1 MDLARDEETR
11 VRNLGRL
18 ALEKAAKA
26 GASKAG
32 SNGISRTFAT
42 VSRVNGDGTID
53 VSMGD
58 YTDVNGVTSECIL
71 RGLRMTVACS
81 SAQVGDRVIVDTYAH
96 VSVVTGILANA
107 DNTHYVNWDDPIWEG
122 CIGINQS
129 AKIPELKRSRLFIF
143 DIGNAD
149 PNKWPCI
156 VARTASY
163 ETELF
168 CYGFASVSMTNDV
181 FYTPHFKY
189 VDDVLTFDRSN
200 VVRVIKNDGTTVAF
214 IQRAATLR
222 AIYAIG

>member
-18 ALEKAAKA
+18 ALERAAKA
-26 GASKAG
+26 GASMAANSG
-32 SNGISRTFAT
+32 GISRTFAT

-107 DNTHYVNWDDPIWEG
+107 DNTHYVNGNCDIFTGSDVVDIPNRLWHDWLPVSEQVKRFG
-122 CIGINQS
+122 R
-129 AKIPELKRSRLFIF
+129 KI
-143 DIGNAD
+143 
-149 PNKWPCI
+149 
-156 VARTASY
+156 
-163 ETELF
+163 
-168 CYGFASVSMTNDV
+168 DV
-181 FYTPHFKY
+181 GRDY
-189 VDDVLTFDRSN
+189 VGAMNGD
-200 VVRVIKNDGTTVAF
+200 
-214 IQRAATLR
+214 LR
-222 AIYAIG
+222 AQNVTLIGTWVNGAGAVGFTLAGNVSGLFRVNYLVVLGR

>member
-107 DNTHYVNWDDPIWEG
+107 DNTHYVRHKKLWEG
-122 CIGINQS
+122 SLSNGGS
-129 AKIPELKRSRLFIF
+129 VTIPELAKYAVFGAGYGVQGLMYVMFGAGPSLF
-143 DIGNAD
+143 GGSYLTTSTQAD
-149 PNKWPCI
+149 TGSSSYALKATFRYNFTTG
-156 VARTASY
+156 ALTLTAASHH
-163 ETELF
+163 LL
-168 CYGFASVSMTNDV
+168 SVS
-181 FYTPHFKY
+181 
-189 VDDVLTFDRSN
+189 
-200 VVRVIKNDGTTVAF
+200 G
-214 IQRAATLR
+214 
-222 AIYAIG
+222 AIGYVGTVNTIYGIC

>member
-71 RGLRMTVACS
+71 RGLRMTVACA

-107 DNTHYVNWDDPIWEG
+107 DNAHYVKGNYDIFTGSDVVNIPNLSWHDWLPASEQVKKFGRNINAGRDYVGVMNGDFRAQNVAI
-122 CIGINQS
+122 IGTWIDGS
-129 AKIPELKRSRLFIF
+129 
-143 DIGNAD
+143 GT
-149 PNKWPCI
+149 
-156 VARTASY
+156 V
-163 ETELF
+163 
-168 CYGFASVSMTNDV
+168 GFSLAANTNGLLRV
-181 FYTPHFKY
+181 NYL
-189 VDDVLTFDRSN
+189 VVLGR
-200 VVRVIKNDGTTVAF
+200 
-214 IQRAATLR
+214 
-222 AIYAIG
+222 

>member
-81 SAQVGDRVIVDTYAH
+81 GAQVGDRVIVDTYAH

-107 DNTHYVNWDDPIWEG
+107 DNTHYVNI
-122 CIGINQS
+122 QS
-129 AKIPELKRSRLFIF
+129 WSSGALYAQR
-143 DIGNAD
+143 IGNYCTCMINGSVRTPASWTSVSIGTLPAEYR
-149 PNKWPCI
+149 PNRWW
-156 VARTASY
+156 VAPFVVQNHGAACGIMLVDSNGNVSLGGKGNNGGYNTTDY
-163 ETELF
+163 V
-168 CYGFASVSMTNDV
+168 FASMSYPV
-181 FYTPHFKY
+181 P
-189 VDDVLTFDRSN
+189 
-200 VVRVIKNDGTTVAF
+200 
-214 IQRAATLR
+214 
-222 AIYAIG
+222 

>member
-71 RGLRMTVACS
+71 RGLRMTVACAG
-81 SAQVGDRVIVDTYAH
+81 AQVGDRVIVDTYAH
-96 VSVVTGILANA
+96 VSIVTGILANA
-107 DNTHYVNWDDPIWEG
+107 DNTHYVNIQSWSSG
-122 CIGINQS
+122 ALYAQRIGNYCTCMINGLVKTPAS
-129 AKIPELKRSRLFIF
+129 WTSVSIGTLPVEYRPNRLFVAPFVVQDHGAACGIMLV
-143 DIGNAD
+143 DSNGNVSLDGKGNIGGYNTTDYVFA
-149 PNKWPCI
+149 I
-156 VARTASY
+156 MSY
-163 ETELF
+163 P
-168 CYGFASVSMTNDV
+168 V
-181 FYTPHFKY
+181 P
-189 VDDVLTFDRSN
+189 
-200 VVRVIKNDGTTVAF
+200 
-214 IQRAATLR
+214 
-222 AIYAIG
+222 

>member
-107 DNTHYVNWDDPIWEG
+107 DNTHYVNIQSWSSGALYAQRIDNYCTCMINGSVRTPG
-122 CIGINQS
+122 CM
-129 AKIPELKRSRLFIF
+129 
-143 DIGNAD
+143 D
-149 PNKWPCI
+149 
-156 VARTASY
+156 
-163 ETELF
+163 
-168 CYGFASVSMTNDV
+168 
-181 FYTPHFKY
+181 
-189 VDDVLTFDRSN
+189 
-200 VVRVIKNDGTTVAF
+200 
-214 IQRAATLR
+214 
-222 AIYAIG
+222 

>member
-107 DNTHYVNWDDPIWEG
+107 DNTHYVKGNVDIFTGSDIVY
-122 CIGINQS
+122 
-129 AKIPELKRSRLFIF
+129 IPSRSWHDWLSTSEQVKRF
-143 DIGNAD
+143 G
-149 PNKWPCI
+149 
-156 VARTASY
+156 
-163 ETELF
+163 
-168 CYGFASVSMTNDV
+168 
-181 FYTPHFKY
+181 
-189 VDDVLTFDRSN
+189 
-200 VVRVIKNDGTTVAF
+200 
-214 IQRAATLR
+214 R
-222 AIYAIG
+222 AINRSSDFVETMNGDIAAQNTSIVGTYINHANTVGFSLASGVTGNFRVNWLVVMAR

>member
-71 RGLRMTVACS
+71 RGLRMTVACA

-107 DNTHYVNWDDPIWEG
+107 DNAHYVKGNYDIFTGSDVVNIPNLSWHDWLPASEQVKKFGRNINAGRDYVGVMNGDFRAQNVTI
-122 CIGINQS
+122 IGTWIDGS
-129 AKIPELKRSRLFIF
+129 
-143 DIGNAD
+143 GT
-149 PNKWPCI
+149 
-156 VARTASY
+156 V
-163 ETELF
+163 
-168 CYGFASVSMTNDV
+168 GFSLAANTNGLLRV
-181 FYTPHFKY
+181 NYL
-189 VDDVLTFDRSN
+189 VVLGR
-200 VVRVIKNDGTTVAF
+200 
-214 IQRAATLR
+214 
-222 AIYAIG
+222 

>member
-58 YTDVNGVTSECIL
+58 YTDVNGVASECIL

-107 DNTHYVNWDDPIWEG
+107 DNTHYVKGNCDIFTGSDVVNIP
-122 CIGINQS
+122 NQS
-129 AKIPELKRSRLFIF
+129 WHDWL
-143 DIGNAD
+143 
-149 PNKWPCI
+149 
-156 VARTASY
+156 
-163 ETELF
+163 
-168 CYGFASVSMTNDV
+168 SVSEQVKRFGRNIDAGRD
-181 FYTPHFKY
+181 Y
-189 VDDVLTFDRSN
+189 VGAMNGD
-200 VVRVIKNDGTTVAF
+200 
-214 IQRAATLR
+214 LR
-222 AIYAIG
+222 AQNVTITGTWVNGSGTVGFSLAANTRGLLRVNYLVVLGR

>member
-81 SAQVGDRVIVDTYAH
+81 GAQVGDRVIVDTYAH

-107 DNTHYVNWDDPIWEG
+107 DNTHYVKGNVDIFTGSDVVNIPNRSWHDWLSASEQVKRFGRNINAGRDYVGAMNGDLYAQNVAI
-122 CIGINQS
+122 IGTWVN
-129 AKIPELKRSRLFIF
+129 RS
-143 DIGNAD
+143 GT
-149 PNKWPCI
+149 
-156 VARTASY
+156 V
-163 ETELF
+163 
-168 CYGFASVSMTNDV
+168 GFSLAANTNGLLRV
-181 FYTPHFKY
+181 NYL
-189 VDDVLTFDRSN
+189 VVLGR
-200 VVRVIKNDGTTVAF
+200 
-214 IQRAATLR
+214 
-222 AIYAIG
+222 

>member
-81 SAQVGDRVIVDTYAH
+81 GAQVGDRVIVDTYAH

-107 DNTHYVNWDDPIWEG
+107 DNTHYVKGNVDIFTGSDVVNIPNQAWHDWLSPSEQVKRFGRNINVDRDYVGAMNGDLYMQNVAIIGTWVNWSG
-122 CIGINQS
+122 T
-129 AKIPELKRSRLFIF
+129 
-143 DIGNAD
+143 
-149 PNKWPCI
+149 
-156 VARTASY
+156 V
-163 ETELF
+163 
-168 CYGFASVSMTNDV
+168 GFSLAANTSGLLRVNYLV
-181 FYTPHFKY
+181 
-189 VDDVLTFDRSN
+189 VLGR
-200 VVRVIKNDGTTVAF
+200 
-214 IQRAATLR
+214 
-222 AIYAIG
+222 

>member
-107 DNTHYVNWDDPIWEG
+107 DNTHYV
-122 CIGINQS
+122 
-129 AKIPELKRSRLFIF
+129 KILWQGSISLS
-143 DIGNAD
+143 G
-149 PNKWPCI
+149 
-156 VARTASY
+156 TASIPGIRSDRLIY
-163 ETELF
+163 IKLTSTGTLAPIVTSDKSQRFGVAEPQGLNYRFNGGYVRLDGESLIFSEVMYSTWRYNSLGQGPT
-168 CYGFASVSMTNDV
+168 CVAGDATSVT
-181 FYTPHFKY
+181 
-189 VDDVLTFDRSN
+189 
-200 VVRVIKNDGTTVAF
+200 
-214 IQRAATLR
+214 
-222 AIYAIG
+222 AIYG

>member
-81 SAQVGDRVIVDTYAH
+81 GAQVGDRVIVDTYAH

-107 DNTHYVNWDDPIWEG
+107 DNTHYVNIQNWSSG
-122 CIGINQS
+122 ALYAQ
-129 AKIPELKRSRLFIF
+129 R
-143 DIGNAD
+143 IGNYCTCMINGSVNTPAPWTRVSIGTLPVEYR
-149 PNKWPCI
+149 PNRWF
-156 VARTASY
+156 VAPFVVQNHGAACGIMLVDSKGNVSLVGKGNVGGYNTTDY
-163 ETELF
+163 V
-168 CYGFASVSMTNDV
+168 FASMSYPV
-181 FYTPHFKY
+181 P
-189 VDDVLTFDRSN
+189 
-200 VVRVIKNDGTTVAF
+200 
-214 IQRAATLR
+214 
-222 AIYAIG
+222 

>member
-81 SAQVGDRVIVDTYAH
+81 GAQVGDRVIVDTYAH

-107 DNTHYVNWDDPIWEG
+107 DNTHYVNGNCDIF
-122 CIGINQS
+122 IGSETVHINNQS
-129 AKIPELKRSRLFIF
+129 WYDWLTKSQQVTKFGRSFNQNTDFFTVMNANVGLANYGLVSSYANGAGQLGFSISKAFTGSLKFNWL
-143 DIGNAD
+143 
-149 PNKWPCI
+149 
-156 VARTASY
+156 VVMAR
-163 ETELF
+163 
-168 CYGFASVSMTNDV
+168 
-181 FYTPHFKY
+181 
-189 VDDVLTFDRSN
+189 
-200 VVRVIKNDGTTVAF
+200 
-214 IQRAATLR
+214 
-222 AIYAIG
+222 

>member
-107 DNTHYVNWDDPIWEG
+107 DNTHYVKGSCDIFTGSDVVN
-122 CIGINQS
+122 
-129 AKIPELKRSRLFIF
+129 IPNRSWHDWL
-143 DIGNAD
+143 
-149 PNKWPCI
+149 
-156 VARTASY
+156 
-163 ETELF
+163 
-168 CYGFASVSMTNDV
+168 SVSEQVKRFGRGIRADRDYVGVMNGDMRAQNVTIIGTWINGSDTVGFSLAANTNGLLRV
-181 FYTPHFKY
+181 NYL
-189 VDDVLTFDRSN
+189 VVLGR
-200 VVRVIKNDGTTVAF
+200 
-214 IQRAATLR
+214 
-222 AIYAIG
+222 

>member
-58 YTDVNGVTSECIL
+58 YTDVNGVKSECIL

-107 DNTHYVNWDDPIWEG
+107 DNTHSVRLDVTKILSGFTVSAWKNANTITIRWSNKSDYPFGSTTEKWGVVLGYIPAEYAPKDQINTVCLMATQYWNAGITNSVNINTDGRIVLNYKGGKPI
-122 CIGINQS
+122 S
-129 AKIPELKRSRLFIF
+129 
-143 DIGNAD
+143 
-149 PNKWPCI
+149 
-156 VARTASY
+156 
-163 ETELF
+163 
-168 CYGFASVSMTNDV
+168 CYG
-181 FYTPHFKY
+181 Y
-189 VDDVLTFDRSN
+189 VT
-200 VVRVIKNDGTTVAF
+200 
-214 IQRAATLR
+214 
-222 AIYAIG
+222 YAL

>member
-107 DNTHYVNWDDPIWEG
+107 DNTHSVRLEVTKILSGFYVAAWKNANTVTIRWGNKSDFPFGGATEKWGVVLGHIPAEYAPKDGITAVGLMVTQYWNAGITNTVSIYTDGRISLSYKGGKPI
-122 CIGINQS
+122 S
-129 AKIPELKRSRLFIF
+129 
-143 DIGNAD
+143 
-149 PNKWPCI
+149 
-156 VARTASY
+156 
-163 ETELF
+163 
-168 CYGFASVSMTNDV
+168 CYGS
-181 FYTPHFKY
+181 
-189 VDDVLTFDRSN
+189 
-200 VVRVIKNDGTTVAF
+200 
-214 IQRAATLR
+214 AT
-222 AIYAIG
+222 YAL